1 VKIVFKETV
10 SNKKKFLS
18 SLVKAPLGTAAMACA
33 ERWHEQDAVTQY
45 LLESLCRLPHCQLM
59 YVIKTDGRQL
69 TGNVTRNGI
78 DNSWSGQDLSK
89 RPYFTGNLPFRGMIL
104 SAAYLSQRSMQ
115 PCITAVQAI
124 NFNGELLGFL
134 AADFHLKDL
143 PIINTST
150 LQRMHMQNSQHHP
163 SKGSRLQKKR
173 ASEVDSNIDYLIYAL
188 STLMQEH
195 GVFHCKLHFDSERC
209 NLWASQDPLNYQL
222 HTIDE
227 LMSSELFDRYPA
239 TDFCERSVVT
249 PDQIPTIFA
258 QLKALRQADD
268 NTYLHSGSLNIVN
281 GLVGLTFSH
290 DEPQYLSVEE
300 FLNNDLG
307 YWLNK
312 DQYIKEHIIEKSA
325 QN

>member
-1 VKIVFKETV
+1 V
-10 SNKKKFLS
+10 L
-18 SLVKAPLGTAAMACA
+18 
-33 ERWHEQDAVTQY
+33 
-45 LLESLCRLPHCQLM
+45 
-59 YVIKTDGRQL
+59 KTDGTQL

-78 DNSWSGQDLSK
+78 DNTWQGQDLSS
-89 RPYFTGNLPFRGMIL
+89 RPFFTGNLPFRGMIL

-124 NFNGELLGFL
+124 NQNGELLGFL

-150 LQRMHMQNSQHHP
+150 LQRMHQQKSQHHP
-163 SKGSRLQKKR
+163 SEGMTGKKKST
-173 ASEVDSNIDYLIYAL
+173 SETDANIDYLIYAL

-209 NLWASQDPLNYQL
+209 NLWSYQDPLNYQL
-222 HTIDE
+222 HSINT
-227 LMSSELFDRYPA
+227 LMTAEIFDQYPPVE
-239 TDFCERSVVT
+239 FNQRSVV
-249 PDQIPTIFA
+249 PAEQIPVIFA
-258 QLKALRQADD
+258 QLKALRLADD

-281 GLVGLTFSH
+281 GMVGLTFSH
-290 DEPQYLSVEE
+290 DEPQYLSVDE
-300 FLNNDLG
+300 FLNTDLG

-312 DQYIKEHIIEKSA
+312 DQYIEEHIIEKST

>member
-1 VKIVFKETV
+1 MFKETV

-18 SLVKAPLGTAAMACA
+18 SLVKAPLAQLENVCA
-33 ERWHEQDAVTQY
+33 EHWHAPDELNQA
-45 LLESLCRLPHCQLM
+45 LSESLCRLPHCQLL
-59 YVIKTDGRQL
+59 YLIRIDGIQL
-69 TGNVTRNGI
+69 TGNFTRNGI
-78 DNSWSGQDLSK
+78 DDAWIGQDLAN

-124 NFNGELLGFL
+124 NHQGELLGFI

-150 LQRMHMQNSQHHP
+150 LQRMHLQNSQHHP
-163 SKGSRLQKKR
+163 TRGSGKQLKR
-173 ASEVDSNIDYLIYAL
+173 SSETDVNIDYLIYAL

-209 NLWASQDPLNYQL
+209 NLWSYQEPHHYHL
-222 HTIDE
+222 HNISE
-227 LMSSELFDRYPA
+227 LMSSELFNQYPP
-239 TDFCERSVVT
+239 TEFNQRSIVSAE
-249 PDQIPTIFA
+249 QIPVIFA

-281 GLVGLTFSH
+281 GIVGLTFSH

-300 FLNNDLG
+300 FLNHDLG

-312 DQYIKEHIIEKSA
+312 DQYIEQQIIEKSS